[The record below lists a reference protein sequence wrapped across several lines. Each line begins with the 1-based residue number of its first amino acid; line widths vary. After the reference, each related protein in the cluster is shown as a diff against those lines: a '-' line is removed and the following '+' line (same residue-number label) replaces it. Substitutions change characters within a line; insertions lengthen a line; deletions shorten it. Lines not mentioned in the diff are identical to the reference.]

1 MGEQVI
7 NGLESGSWY
16 ALMALALVLVL
27 RATDVPNFAM
37 AEMGLIGAFVL
48 WATMD
53 AGLPYALAVPVALL
67 TGAALA
73 VAVERIL
80 IRPLL
85 AESHFAGV
93 LMTIG
98 VFVGLN
104 SATQLTWGSTP
115 RDIDS
120 PFGGSFELFGSRVT
134 ADQVLSVSLAGLV
147 ALGLARYF
155 RSPGGVRMRAVAED
169 RVTPRLLGVSV
180 AWVFRT
186 AWAVAGVIATLA
198 MVLQGQSTLLTD
210 QNAGP
215 IVLKG
220 FVAATV
226 GGFTSVWGAF
236 AAGLGLGVVEN
247 LAGYSISTSSRP
259 AVALLAVLGVLL
271 IRPQGLFGTVRAREV

>member
-1 MGEQVI
+1 VGEQVI

-37 AEMGLIGAFVL
+37 AEMGLTGAFVL

-53 AGLPYALAVPVALL
+53 AGLPYGLAVPVALL
-67 TGAALA
+67 SGAGLA
-73 VAVERIL
+73 VVIERVL

-85 AESHFAGV
+85 AENHFAGV

-98 VFVGLN
+98 VFVALN
-104 SATQLTWGSTP
+104 SVIQLIWGSTP
-115 RDIDS
+115 REIDA
-120 PFGGSFELFGSRVT
+120 PFDGSFALLGSRVT
-134 ADQVLSVSLAGLV
+134 ADQILSVGLAVLV
-147 ALGLARYF
+147 ALALSRFF
-155 RSPGGVRMRAVAED
+155 RSPGGARMRAVAED

-186 AWAVAGVIATLA
+186 AWAAAGVIATLA

-226 GGFTSVWGAF
+226 GGFTSVWGAL

-271 IRPQGLFGTVRAREV
+271 IRPQGLFGTAATREV